1 MASIINTNIPSL
13 NAQRNLSRSQ
23 GDLDLA
29 IQRLSSGLRINSAKD
44 DAAGLAIAS
53 RQTVQ
58 INGLAQASRNAN
70 DGISISQ
77 TAEGAMDEITRALTR
92 ANDLAVQAASYNT
105 SGDRESL
112 NNEVQELI
120 SEIGRI
126 VTQTR
131 YNGEAILDGGFD
143 ANIQVGVAVNETISI
158 SVGDLSTSNLGVAT
172 TYTAITALALG
183 ADTAAGSAGTVGR
196 RIADAF
202 DQAVTGSET
211 ISGSQGTASVSVTAG
226 MTAKQKADAINDV
239 SGQTGVEALVYG
251 NGAISN
257 ANPTASTAFTTGEFS
272 INGVNITG
280 GTYTV
285 DQLLAQINSQSA
297 DTGVTA
303 STSAAGDLVL
313 ANSTG
318 EAISV
323 STSGAGATASGFTAG
338 TQTVAAGENGILVLS
353 DDLGTS
359 AASYDAAVTGTLFT
373 GVSGASTSLTAAR
386 VDQQSVSTAADA
398 NLALLAF
405 GNAINQVNGDR
416 SELGAKLNRLEGTI
430 RNLDNV
436 RENITAARS
445 RIQDADF
452 AEETARLARAQVLTQ
467 AGTAM
472 VAQANAQPQNVLAL
486 LQ

>member
-1 MASIINTNIPSL
+1 MGETSMASIINTNIPSQ

-131 YNGEAILDGGFD
+131 YNGEAILDGGFN

-172 TYTAITALALG
+172 TYTEITALSLG

-211 ISGSQGTASVSVTAG
+211 I
-226 MTAKQKADAINDV
+226 
-239 SGQTGVEALVYG
+239 
-251 NGAISN
+251 
-257 ANPTASTAFTTGEFS
+257 P
-272 INGVNITG
+272 
-280 GTYTV
+280 
-285 DQLLAQINSQSA
+285 
-297 DTGVTA
+297 
-303 STSAAGDLVL
+303 
-313 ANSTG
+313 
-318 EAISV
+318 
-323 STSGAGATASGFTAG
+323 
-338 TQTVAAGENGILVLS
+338 
-353 DDLGTS
+353 
-359 AASYDAAVTGTLFT
+359 
-373 GVSGASTSLTAAR
+373 
-386 VDQQSVSTAADA
+386 
-398 NLALLAF
+398 
-405 GNAINQVNGDR
+405 
-416 SELGAKLNRLEGTI
+416 
-430 RNLDNV
+430 V
-436 RENITAARS
+436 R
-445 RIQDADF
+445 
-452 AEETARLARAQVLTQ
+452 RA
-467 AGTAM
+467 
-472 VAQANAQPQNVLAL
+472 P
-486 LQ
+486 